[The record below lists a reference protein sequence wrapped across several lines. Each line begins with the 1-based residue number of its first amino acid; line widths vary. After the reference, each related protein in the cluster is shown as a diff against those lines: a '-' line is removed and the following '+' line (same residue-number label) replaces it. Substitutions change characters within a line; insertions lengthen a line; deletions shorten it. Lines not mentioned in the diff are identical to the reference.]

1 MGHVQTNGAQ
11 YSPDLDR
18 ALQDIERLQ
27 AALIGLQAEAK
38 FLREQNA
45 ALHQIKEALQVQ
57 NKSLRLMVTIANEH
71 LDRAQASLKSA
82 EAVDAD

>member
-27 AALIGLQAEAK
+27 AALAAVEGERDALRAQNASLRTMVAIGLD
-38 FLREQNA
+38 
-45 ALHQIKEALQVQ
+45 
-57 NKSLRLMVTIANEH
+57 H
-71 LDRAQASLKSA
+71 LDRATERLADTTAKLA
-82 EAVDAD
+82 AVAPSV

>member
-27 AALIGLQAEAK
+27 AALAAVEGERDA
-38 FLREQNA
+38 LR
-45 ALHQIKEALQVQ
+45 VQ
-57 NKSLRLMVTIANEH
+57 NTSLRKMVQIGNEH
-71 LDRAQASLKSA
+71 LERATERLA
-82 EAVDAD
+82 ETTAKLAAIEAPGV